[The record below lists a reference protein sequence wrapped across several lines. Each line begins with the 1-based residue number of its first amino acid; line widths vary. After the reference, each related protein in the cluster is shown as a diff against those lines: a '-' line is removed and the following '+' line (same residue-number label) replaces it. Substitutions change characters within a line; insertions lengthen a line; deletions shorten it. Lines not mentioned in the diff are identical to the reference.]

1 MLLKIALIAACM
13 VLYWMGGEKWAH
25 TKFRDWGC
33 PACILGLS
41 SLIFGWSWFYIPVF
55 ATAWL
60 GLSLGD
66 DVAGDKWYW
75 SMHGF
80 LTAACMIFVSFLA
93 GVVLAFLV
101 AIATYLVSKFL
112 NKGGI
117 DIWARGL
124 LYGSLPIGLQWI
136 KALNL

>member
-13 VLYWMGGEKWAH
+13 VLYWVGGEKWAH

-33 PACILGLS
+33 SACIVVLAGLS
-41 SLIFGWSWFYIPVF
+41 LGWTWMLAPAFF
-55 ATAWL
+55 MAWL

-80 LTAACMIFVSFLA
+80 VTACSMIFLAFWPGIILAILTAGL
-93 GVVLAFLV
+93 
-101 AIATYLVSKFL
+101 TYAVSKYL

-124 LYGSLPIGLQWI
+124 IYACLPTALKFLVSL
-136 KALNL
+136 KH